1 MREICLSELP
11 VDHSRVSRYLYT
23 WFSLFGE
30 GSDMMTDHALYS
42 QRRLFKD
49 KYLGGEIW
57 FNGE

>member
-42 QRRLFKD
+42 QRKTV
-49 KYLGGEIW
+49 
-57 FNGE
+57 